1 MLVLCVVVLIRWRG
15 ASLRVVPHRL
25 SLPSAVTVGLAVIV
39 ATLALWIAA
48 SPSAAESLQKAEA
61 SVPPDASL
69 GEPKQAVSEN
79 FLASRTPEELY
90 PTTTQLERP
99 GFRVRKSALYG
110 MYAGGYAAAW
120 KTGTRHGIQND
131 FRVMRL
137 ESAYGYDFIGHVY
150 ATRQMGLIF
159 TSANRWA
166 GLSEDQARRT
176 GVWWGAFGMMT
187 FMEILNGFM
196 PGVRFDPLDI
206 PANFIGAWSAD
217 GGLDLA
223 ERHPQFQRFSLQ
235 FGFQSWSH
243 AFDTS
248 GKRNLSENL
257 WHDYPNGRF
266 GLGYDVGPLARRW
279 MTVFATYEITSMNIA
294 TLQNRFGM
302 GVELPVFT
310 WASPFIGRIPGGKGF
325 LSVYDWVDD
334 RILMPVLYIQ
344 LFHVDTGPWSQ
355 RPPFAE

>member
-1 MLVLCVVVLIRWRG
+1 LFLTACLVVIIAAG
-15 ASLRVVPHRL
+15 
-25 SLPSAVTVGLAVIV
+25 AVTPLV
-39 ATLALWIAA
+39 
-48 SPSAAESLQKAEA
+48 AAESLQKAEA
-61 SVPPDASL
+61 PVPPDVAI
-69 GEPKQAVSEN
+69 GEAKQAPKEN
-79 FLASRTPEELY
+79 FLASKTPEELY
-90 PTTTQLERP
+90 PTGTQFETPEYRA
-99 GFRVRKSALYG
+99 RKSVLYG
-110 MYAGGYAAAW
+110 MYAGGYAVAW

-137 ESAYGYDFIGHVY
+137 ESAYGYDFISHVY
-150 ATRQMGLIF
+150 ATQQMGLIF

-166 GLSEDQARRT
+166 GLKEDQARRV

-206 PANFIGAWSAD
+206 PANFVGAWSAD

-223 ERHPQFQRFSLQ
+223 DRHTHFQRFSLQ

-243 AFDTS
+243 ALDTT

-266 GLGYDVGPLARRW
+266 GLGYDIGPLERRW
-279 MTVFATYEITSMNIA
+279 ITLFATYEISSMNVA
-294 TLQNRFGM
+294 NMQNRFGM

-310 WASPFIGRIPGGKGF
+310 WASPVIKQIPGGKGF

-334 RILMPVLYIQ
+334 RILMPLLYVQ
-344 LFHVDTGPWSQ
+344 LFHVDTGAWSQ

>member
-1 MLVLCVVVLIRWRG
+1 MRVVLGRI
-15 ASLRVVPHRL
+15 SI
-25 SLPSAVTVGLAVIV
+25 PSALAAGLTVIV
-39 ATLALWIAA
+39 AALTLWLVPA
-48 SPSAAESLQKAEA
+48 PRAAESLQKAEA
-61 SVPPDASL
+61 PVPPDVSL
-69 GEPKQAVSEN
+69 GETKQALSEN

-90 PTTTQLERP
+90 PTTAQFERP
-99 GFRVRKSALYG
+99 RSRFRKSVLYG
-110 MYAGGYAAAW
+110 MYAGGYAVAS

-131 FRVMRL
+131 FRVIRL
-137 ESAYGYDFIGHVY
+137 ESAYGYDLIAHVY
-150 ATRQMGLIF
+150 ATQQMGLIF

-166 GLSEDQARRT
+166 GLSEDQARRA

-217 GGLDLA
+217 EGLDIA

-235 FGFQSWSH
+235 FGYQSWSH
-243 AFDTS
+243 VFDTS
-248 GKRNLSENL
+248 GRRSLSENL

-266 GLGYDVGPLARRW
+266 GLGYDIGPLERHW
-279 MTVFATYEITSMNIA
+279 ITVFATYEISSMNIA

-302 GVELPVFT
+302 SVELPVFT
-310 WASPFIGRIPGGKGF
+310 WASPVIGRIPGGKSF

-334 RILMPVLYIQ
+334 RILMPMFYIQ
-344 LFHVDTGPWSQ
+344 LFHVDTGTWSQ
-355 RPPFAE
+355 RTPFVE